1 MTTNTDRQTDGENT
15 ITHRAVHINCIID
28 KIDKP
33 LVITVYVRARLFVQL
48 GKRKVRV
55 VSFELR
61 NSELYAT

>member
-15 ITHRAVHINCIID
+15 ITHPAVDINCTID

-33 LVITVYVRARLFVQL
+33 LMITVNVRARLFVQL

-55 VSFELR
+55 VSFEPRKL
-61 NSELYAT
+61 EL